1 MSTAVEPITH
11 RVKTALPPEYQD
23 TSKEDCEPLATFLGV
38 FSLGLGFAELFAPG
52 VVSRLSGVRYPGL
65 LRAYGLREITS
76 GMGILLNR
84 RPAGWLWSRVAGDVM
99 DLATLGAAYAEGGR
113 RDRTRVLA
121 AAGTVAG
128 VTALDIVC
136 ALDHSRS
143 SD

>member
-1 MSTAVEPITH
+1 MSTATEPIPH
-11 RVKTALPPEYQD
+11 RVKTNLPAEYQPQSD
-23 TSKEDCEPLATFLGV
+23 DDGEPLATFLGV

-52 VVSRLSGVRYPGL
+52 TVSRLSGVRYPGL
-65 LRAYGLREITS
+65 LRAYGLREVTS

-84 RPAGWLWSRVAGDVM
+84 RPTGWLWSRVAGDVM
-99 DLATLGAAYAEGGR
+99 DLATLGVAYAEGDR
-113 RDRTRVLA
+113 RDRGRVLA
-121 AAGTVAG
+121 AAGAVAG